1 MNSLKI
7 SKIATL
13 LSFSFGL
20 AFSSF
25 SQANSLVIDNFSDYQ
40 YVYDLGGD
48 NIATTEGPLAIA
60 GTGLTGATRT
70 LIAQATGSNFHETAI
85 ETDNSLSISN
95 TSQSAGNASVIWNF
109 NLTDFTLH
117 GNAIML
123 QVLAIDIQ
131 SGVFV
136 QMIANGSS
144 SSNQIAINGAGD
156 LYVNFSDFDNASVFQ
171 GLNQF
176 QLNFKGPQSWDAEFK
191 VLTATTPVPLPPA
204 FALMSLALF
213 GIGSFRKYQHS

>member
-25 SQANSLVIDNFSDYQ
+25 SHANALVIDNFSDYQ
-40 YVYDLGGD
+40 YVFDLGGD

-60 GTGLTGATRT
+60 GTDLTGATRT
-70 LIAQATGSNFHETAI
+70 LIAQATGSDFHETAI
-85 ETDNSLSISN
+85 ESDNTLSISN
-95 TSQSAGNASVIWNF
+95 TSQSAGNASVIWDF
-109 NLTDFTLH
+109 NLTDFTQH

-136 QMIANGSS
+136 EMIANGSS
-144 SSNQIAINGAGD
+144 SSNQIAINGTGD
-156 LYVNFSDFDNASVFQ
+156 LYVNFSDFDDASVFQ
-171 GLNQF
+171 GLRQF
-176 QLNFKGPQSWDAEFK
+176 QLNFKGPVSWDAEFN

-204 FALMSLALF
+204 FALMGLALF
-213 GIGSFRKYQHS
+213 GISSFRKYQHN